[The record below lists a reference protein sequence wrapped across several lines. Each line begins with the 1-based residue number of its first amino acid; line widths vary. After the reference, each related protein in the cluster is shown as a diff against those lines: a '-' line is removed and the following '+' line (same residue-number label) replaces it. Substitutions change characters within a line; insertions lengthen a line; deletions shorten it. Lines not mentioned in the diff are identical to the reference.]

1 MARESG
7 PNWLLRTL
15 VILSV
20 GVHAILLAQLAGV
33 YRSGILS
40 YIEISMESIA
50 KPSARSIPRPRARIK
65 PPPPRDRVKVIQ
77 AARRP
82 VQPVRPLAMAPMES
96 DLPDTL
102 MEGIG
107 MPDIPRVPAVDA
119 GNWAADA
126 PVHEPVGEFMTPG
139 SYLDMVR
146 LKIESRKRYPE
157 SAKARSIEG
166 RVTIHFILAT
176 DGSVRD
182 VSVLKGTHSQALN
195 SAALDAVRRAAPFP
209 RPPANLFPSDLSLK
223 LIIVFELT

>member
-1 MARESG
+1 MARTSG
-7 PNWLLRTL
+7 PNWLLITL

-20 GVHAILLAQLAGV
+20 GVHAILLAKLAGA
-33 YRSGILS
+33 YRPGILS
-40 YIEISMESIA
+40 YIEISMERIA
-50 KPSARSIPRPRARIK
+50 KPSTRSIPRPRTRIK

-77 AARRP
+77 AVRRP
-82 VQPVRPLAMAPMES
+82 VRPVRPLAMAPMES

-119 GNWAADA
+119 ANRAADA
-126 PVHEPVGEFMTPG
+126 PVHEPIGEFMTPD

-157 SAKARSIEG
+157 SAKGRSIEG
-166 RVTIHFILAT
+166 RVTIRFILAT

-182 VSVLKGTHSQALN
+182 VSVLEGAHNQALN
-195 SAALDAVRRAAPFP
+195 SAALDAVLRAAPFP
-209 RPPANLFPSDLSLK
+209 RPPANLFTSDLSLK
-223 LIIVFELT
+223 LTIVFELT